1 MTTDKLWIVRN
12 NKCASIRFRSVWWQ
26 LAKRRSKTKSPLPT
40 HSDRTLDR
48 MMKTVSSAQKSRNC
62 YRQLLEEVCEDDPVF
77 HVIDSIGTEVGK
89 WEFQGQ
95 RGEYFRLNSALQNS
109 RKKVFKVSVTARE
122 IDPGKICSFGTRN
135 SDRRN
140 WCRRRRAASVGV
152 ACQGMSGHIN
162 YGASGDQV

>member
-12 NKCASIRFRSVWWQ
+12 NKCASISFRSVWWQ

-48 MMKTVSSAQKSRNC
+48 MMKTVSSAQKLRNC

>member
-1 MTTDKLWIVRN
+1 
-12 NKCASIRFRSVWWQ
+12 
-26 LAKRRSKTKSPLPT
+26 
-40 HSDRTLDR
+40 
-48 MMKTVSSAQKSRNC
+48 MKTVSSAQKSRNC